1 MREAYSAGRWL
12 WFNARLI
19 MTTRTALLFAVTLLA
34 LTSCRGPKGSPE
46 GSVKSFFNAAVAED
60 FQAMADTLA
69 VESRQKLGSSPA
81 GRLSGIFGGWKDVD
95 LTIDDYN
102 EDASGKNATV
112 RFTCVASQIENYKL
126 LQFDCSDTVAL
137 VKEDD
142 GKWHIILAMGKTLR
156 PM

>member
-1 MREAYSAGRWL
+1 M
-12 WFNARLI
+12 
-19 MTTRTALLFAVTLLA
+19 
-34 LTSCRGPKGSPE
+34 
-46 GSVKSFFNAAVAED
+46 KSFFNAAVAED

-102 EDASGKNATV
+102 EDASGQNATV

-137 VKEDD
+137 VKEED

>member
-1 MREAYSAGRWL
+1 MPL
-12 WFNARLI
+12 P
-19 MTTRTALLFAVTLLA
+19 MTTRAALLFAVTLIS

-69 VESRQKLGSSPA
+69 VESRKKLGSSPA
-81 GRLSGIFGGWKDVD
+81 GRLAAMFEGWNDVD

-102 EDASGKNATV
+102 EDANGKTATV
-112 RFTCVASQIENYKL
+112 RFSCVASTIQNYKL
-126 LQFDCSDTVAL
+126 VQFDCSDTLAL
-137 VKEDD
+137 VKEED
-142 GKWHIILAMGKTLR
+142 GKWHIILAMGRTLR